1 MPDEELKMSLT
12 GHLDELRKRLLKAL
26 IYLVIGVLLSFVF
39 AGYALNL
46 LAEPVGGLDNL
57 QAIEVTESIGVYMR
71 VALLSGFI
79 LAFPFILLELLGF
92 VLPGLN
98 KKERGWV
105 LLALPMATILFVGGV
120 AFTYFVMLP
129 AAIPFLINFMG
140 VQTIPT
146 LNNYIKFVT
155 NMMFWI
161 GISFEMPLLV
171 FVLAK
176 LGIVSGSMLLKQ
188 WRIAIVVIAVLAA
201 VVSPTVD
208 PVNMGLL
215 MLPLFALYLLS
226 VILAFFA
233 RREPKEKKPKKEKKQ
248 RKRKKQKS

>member
-1 MPDEELKMSLT
+1 
-12 GHLDELRKRLLKAL
+12 
-26 IYLVIGVLLSFVF
+26 
-39 AGYALNL
+39 
-46 LAEPVGGLDNL
+46 
-57 QAIEVTESIGVYMR
+57 
-71 VALLSGFI
+71 
-79 LAFPFILLELLGF
+79 
-92 VLPGLN
+92 
-98 KKERGWV
+98 
-105 LLALPMATILFVGGV
+105 MATILFVGGV

-140 VQTIPT
+140 VQTVPT

-226 VILAFFA
+226 VFLAFFA
-233 RREPKEKKPKKEKKQ
+233 RSEPKEKKPKKEKKK
-248 RKRKKQKS
+248 KRKKQKS